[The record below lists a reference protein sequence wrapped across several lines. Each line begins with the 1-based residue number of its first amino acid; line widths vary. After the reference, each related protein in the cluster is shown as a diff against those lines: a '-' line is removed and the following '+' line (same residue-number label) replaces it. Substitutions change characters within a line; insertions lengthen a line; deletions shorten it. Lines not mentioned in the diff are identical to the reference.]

1 MKMLTKERIDLYSIE
16 MILLNSESLSKSFAS
31 KDLFKDISISIF
43 EGDRIG
49 LIGQNGCGKST
60 LLKIIAGL
68 EKADSGTLSPK
79 RGLKIGYL
87 PQSCEFPDQSPINIL
102 LDALKEDTKTPDY
115 EKERLAEVWMS
126 KLGFTGL
133 EPSGMHLSGGWKKR
147 LMLAKEMLLSPDLLL
162 LDEPTNHLDLE
173 GILWLEKFLK
183 QEAPTYLLVSH
194 DRYFLQNSTNR
205 IIEIDRAYPSGLF
218 SISGSYSHFLSH
230 KEDFLRGQIE
240 QERSIASKA
249 RREMDWL
256 RSNPKAR
263 TTKSSARIDEAH
275 ELLDTLSDIQKRN
288 QKQTAA
294 IDFIGSE
301 RETKKLLTAKNI
313 QAEMGGNTLFRKL
326 DFTLSPGTRIG
337 LMGPNGSGKTTLLR
351 ILANELPITE
361 GTIKRA
367 EDLKVVYFD
376 QHRNKLPPHITL
388 RQALAPGKDFVT
400 FRGQPVH
407 VNGWC
412 KRFLF
417 SPDILDLPI
426 STLSGGERA
435 RIAIAHL
442 MLQPAD
448 LLLLDEPT
456 NDLDIPTLETL
467 ETSLLDFPGAIVLIT
482 HDRYMLDRICNSL
495 LSLGDPSQTALFA
508 DYAQWEA
515 ATKKVTGSFKPKE
528 IKEEP
533 PFSKPKLSNTEKK
546 QYKEIEGKILK
557 LEEEVKKLTHQ
568 LEDPIIS
575 QNSVKLNEICNLIGV
590 HEAKIEQLYLLWQEL
605 EEKHR

>member
-1 MKMLTKERIDLYSIE
+1 
-16 MILLNSESLSKSFAS
+16 MILLNSESLSKSFGT
-31 KDLFKDISISIF
+31 KDLFKDLSMSIF

-49 LIGQNGCGKST
+49 LVGQNGTGKST

-68 EKADSGTLSPK
+68 EKADSGAVSPK

-87 PQSCEFPDQSPINIL
+87 PQSCDFPDKAPINIL
-102 LDALKEDTKTPDY
+102 LDALESDTKTPDY
-115 EKERLAEVWMS
+115 EKERLAEMWMS

-133 EPSGMHLSGGWKKR
+133 EPSAMDLSGGWKKR

-173 GILWLEKFLK
+173 GILWLEKFLHH
-183 QEAPTYLLVSH
+183 EAPTYLLVSH
-194 DRYFLQNSTNR
+194 DRYFLQHATNR
-205 IIEIDRAYPSGLF
+205 IIEIDRSYPSGLF
-218 SISGSYSHFLSH
+218 SISGSYTHFLIH

-256 RSNPKAR
+256 KSNPKAR

-275 ELLDTLSDIQKRN
+275 ELLDTLADIKKRN

-301 RETKKLLTAKNI
+301 RETRKLLVAKNI
-313 QAEMGGNTLFRKL
+313 QAEMGGKTLFRKL

-351 ILANELPITE
+351 ILADELPITE

-367 EDLKVVYFD
+367 EDLKIVYFD
-376 QHRNKLPPHITL
+376 QHRTKLPGHITL
-388 RQALAPGKDFVT
+388 RQALAPGKDFVL
-400 FRGQPVH
+400 FRGQPIH

-417 SPDILDLPI
+417 SPDLLDLPI

-467 ETSLLDFPGAIVLIT
+467 ESSLLDFPGAVVLIT
-482 HDRYMLDRICNSL
+482 HDRCMLDRICNSL
-495 LSLGDPSQTALFA
+495 LSLGDPSHTTLFA
-508 DYAQWEA
+508 DYTQWEA
-515 ATKKVTGSFKPKE
+515 ASKKSSSPPKQ
-528 IKEEP
+528 KEAKEAP
-533 PFSKPKLSNTEKK
+533 AAPKAKLSNTEKK

-557 LEEEVKKLTHQ
+557 LEEEIKKLSYL
-568 LEDPIIS
+568 LEDPAIS
-575 QNSVKLNEICNLIGV
+575 ENSAKLNEICSSIGLR
-590 HEAKIEQLYLLWQEL
+590 ETQIEELYILWEEL
-605 EEKHR
+605 EQKANS